1 MNVALD
7 HALSSLADLQAAVEQ
22 LAASLLPGTPLPYR
36 PPHLTPE
43 QRAERDREAREERRE
58 RVDIAPGDSPDPCR
72 REVAD
77 LLTDILIFADA
88 ASSEVA
94 QTAGVERLPDASSHM
109 ADPRPYLAHI
119 AVWLEQAAD
128 VEPDLPARVQRKC
141 DLYVA
146 RADTI
151 LGHIRDGQTLPR
163 ECPFCQGRTPD
174 HPEGGAHTLR
184 VRLEHQQH
192 RASEDCNRWCVEL
205 LVCENVLC
213 SPGEE
218 QCSRTY
224 RGRPAWYLANEGE
237 WLAACMD
244 ARDAR
249 RECRC
254 GKPLPLIGA
263 AGRPAR
269 YCSEVCRRAADAARK
284 ARERAA

>member
-1 MNVALD
+1 MSLTLQN
-7 HALSSLADLQAAVEQ
+7 ALSSLADLRSAVDQ
-22 LAASLLPGTPLPYR
+22 LSANLLHGTPLPYR
-36 PPHLTPE
+36 APHLTPE
-43 QRAERDREAREERRE
+43 QRAERDREARKERLE
-58 RVDIAPGDSPDPCR
+58 RIEIAPGDSPDPYR
-72 REVAD
+72 FEVAQ
-77 LLTDILIFADA
+77 LLTDVLIFADA
-88 ASSEVA
+88 ASSSVA
-94 QTAGVERLPDASSHM
+94 QAAGVERLPDASSQS
-109 ADPRPYLAHI
+109 ADPGPYLAHI
-119 AVWLEQAAD
+119 AVWLEQAAE

-163 ECPFCQGRTPD
+163 ECPFCQGQTPD

-184 VRLEHQQH
+184 VRLEHTQH
-192 RASEDCNRWCVEL
+192 RPSEECNRWCVEL
-205 LVCENVLC
+205 LVCENPLC

-254 GKPLPLIGA
+254 GKLLPLTGA

-269 YCSEVCRRAADAARK
+269 YCSDTCRRAADAARK
-284 ARERAA
+284 AEQRAA